1 MNGKGLKNRRALFV
15 ALALVV
21 LGGAAAVSCYLGMV
35 PQAKAQESTTTSS
48 MILMDTVVDV
58 RVDGPRSASLVERVF
73 ARMEEL
79 ERVFSRFIEESEV
92 SEINRR
98 AGEWV
103 EVSPLTLEL
112 VELGIEMGRITE
124 GAFDITIGA
133 VLDLWG
139 FGSDFHRVPTEE
151 ELADALATVDYTR
164 VEVDGER
171 GAVRIPQGTV
181 LDLGGIAKGFIIHQA
196 TAILREAQVDRSMV
210 NAGGDISVVG
220 RRPDGRPWRVGV
232 QDPEDPRSIRYVL
245 PLDDQSVVTSG
256 DYQRYFVVDGVRYH
270 HIIDPFTGYP
280 ARGLR
285 SVTIVGDNP
294 AVCDAISTA
303 VFVLGWERGR
313 ALVESLPGV
322 EAIIISETGA
332 WISPGL
338 AQAMLTQ

>member
-1 MNGKGLKNRRALFV
+1 MWRWPWLFWAALQR
-15 ALALVV
+15 
-21 LGGAAAVSCYLGMV
+21 VSCYLGMV

-303 VFVLGWERGR
+303 VFVLGWEGR
-313 ALVESLPGV
+313 ALVESLPV
-322 EAIIISETGA
+322 WRRS
-332 WISPGL
+332 
-338 AQAMLTQ
+338 